1 MISSYYFIL
10 FACETRSKLVSKP
23 MNSLS
28 TLNQEKLLCKH
39 TIPSPQPDAMDLHWL
54 VFPQISD
61 IFVKFT
67 FFIFYFF
74 GKNWIQCQAVF
85 FVFLRGNSTLVPKW
99 FIRCAAAAYY
109 LFLSMFDEN
118 YIALLIHSWCVLCSL
133 GQWVLSYICCPLVLC
148 YMSTSNSGPK

>member
-39 TIPSPQPDAMDLHWL
+39 TIPSPQPDAMDLLWS
-54 VFPQISD
+54 VFPQISG

-67 FFIFYFF
+67 LFIFYFF
-74 GKNWIQCQAVF
+74 GKNWIKCQAVF
-85 FVFLRGNSTLVPKW
+85 FVFLWGNSTLVPKW
-99 FIRCAAAAYY
+99 FIHCAAAAYY
-109 LFLSMFDEN
+109 LFLSMFWRKLYSIIN
-118 YIALLIHSWCVLCSL
+118 SFMV
-133 GQWVLSYICCPLVLC
+133 CPLQSWVVCFVVYLSSRFVL
-148 YMSTSNSGPK
+148 YEYKQ